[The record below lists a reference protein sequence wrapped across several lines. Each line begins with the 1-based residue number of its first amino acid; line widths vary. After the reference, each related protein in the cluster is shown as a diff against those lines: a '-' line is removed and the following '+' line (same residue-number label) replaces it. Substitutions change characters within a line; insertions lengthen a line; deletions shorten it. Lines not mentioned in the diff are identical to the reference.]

1 MLVVDDDASMV
12 HLMRRLLSAA
22 GYEHISV
29 VSSAAEALRA
39 SSNADIILLDY
50 QLPDGT
56 GIDLLPRLVARPN
69 PPSVVMV
76 TGEGSETLAAA
87 ALRAGAEDYLVKD
100 GNLRELLPQIVER
113 VRRRRALT
121 AAQTAV
127 EQELVRAE
135 RLAAIGEMT
144 VTLHHEINNPLMSA
158 SAEVELLLA
167 DRNLDADHR
176 SALDS
181 VRESLLRIRNI
192 IKQAGDLRQAASA
205 DYQVGLRMI
214 NLAAGNQPVGVGAV
228 GGPEPVVQHRG
239 RALVWIPHED
249 TARLAALILRHTG
262 FTAERVGSAS
272 ELASNANRI
281 DVSLVVLSAPGTSD
295 PKAGLGG
302 FVPDRN
308 RIYALVA
315 LVDGIMT
322 GARAAGAD
330 RVVSMPFDP
339 ATLADELLAAVGER
353 L

>member
-1 MLVVDDDASMV
+1 MV
-12 HLMRRLLSAA
+12 HLVRRLLSAA
-22 GYEHISV
+22 GYEDVTV
-29 VSSAAEALRA
+29 VNSGAEALA
-39 SSNADIILLDY
+39 ACSDADIILLDY

-56 GIDLLPRLVARPN
+56 GIDLLPRLVARPD

-158 SAEVELLLA
+158 SAEVELLLT
-167 DRNLDADHR
+167 DRHLDSDHR
-176 SALDS
+176 SALES
-181 VRESLLRIRNI
+181 VRDSLLRIRDI
-192 IKQAGDLRQAASA
+192 IKKAGDLRQASSA

-214 NLAAGNQPVGVGAV
+214 NLAIGHQPVI
-228 GGPEPVVQHRG
+228 QHRG
-239 RALVWIPHED
+239 RALVWITHED
-249 TARLAALILRHTG
+249 TARLAALLLRHTG
-262 FTAERVGSAS
+262 FTVDRVSSPS
-272 ELASNANRI
+272 ELASHANRV
-281 DVSLVVLSAPGTSD
+281 DTALVVLSAPGTSD
-295 PKAGLGG
+295 PKAALGG

-308 RIYALVA
+308 RLYALVA
-315 LVDGIMT
+315 LVDGITT

-330 RVVSMPFDP
+330 RVVSVPFDP

>member
-214 NLAAGNQPVGVGAV
+214 NLAAGNQPV
-228 GGPEPVVQHRG
+228 VQHRG

-295 PKAGLGG
+295 PKAALGG

>member
-214 NLAAGNQPVGVGAV
+214 NLAAGNQPV
-228 GGPEPVVQHRG
+228 VQHRG
-239 RALVWIPHED
+239 RALVWITHED

-262 FTAERVGSAS
+262 FTVERVGSAS